1 MIVYTSDNGWILGEH
16 RLRDPVTQDGRA
28 AGVKY
33 VPYEG
38 SSRVPLMI
46 AGPGFPEGRRVRG
59 IASNADLAPTILDL
73 ADARSE
79 ATLPLDGVSLLRAAR
94 DPNRLDGRVAL
105 IETFENPRGVPSYKA
120 IRTKRY
126 RYDLQEDGQDGL
138 YDLKLDPWELESV
151 HDDPRYAAIKAILAD
166 ALTDLTSCA
175 GGSCKVPIPP
185 LPPPAP

>member
-1 MIVYTSDNGWILGEH
+1 
-16 RLRDPVTQDGRA
+16 
-28 AGVKY
+28 
-33 VPYEG
+33 
-38 SSRVPLMI
+38 
-46 AGPGFPEGRRVRG
+46 VRG

-73 ADARSE
+73 ADARRE

-151 HDDPRYAAIKAILAD
+151 HDDPRYAAVRAALQA
-166 ALTDLTSCA
+166 ALTRLETCA
-175 GGSCKVPIPP
+175 GAACRVPIEP
-185 LPPPAP
+185 LPPPGP